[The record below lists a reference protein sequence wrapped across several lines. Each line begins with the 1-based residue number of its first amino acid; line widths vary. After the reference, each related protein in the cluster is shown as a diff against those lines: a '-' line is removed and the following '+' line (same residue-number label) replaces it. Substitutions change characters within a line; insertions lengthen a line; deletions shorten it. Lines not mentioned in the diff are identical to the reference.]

1 MVGRRD
7 PTPPRRDEVI
17 APYRFLQF
25 SLFFAVA
32 LLPTL
37 GLFGSFG
44 EHARADRFL
53 YVSAMAV
60 PLFVA
65 GWISGVSRS
74 SSASRMPRIAFCV
87 LLVILPIFA
96 AISFRVAATYR
107 DDLSAFS
114 RTLACDPHHWRAL
127 AHVGEAECAA
137 NDLNAGIDHLRLSR
151 KVYPRET
158 TDGKLAYALM
168 RRGLSADWDEIRA
181 VCAPY
186 AADPSRDAKG
196 QALEALGTAELKSRD
211 WPNAALHLSR
221 SILAPARFY
230 SSADAK
236 LKLAYA
242 WHNGGR
248 RADARKLFEALSRST
263 RADLAAKADEVLAV
277 LDRSP
282 TALLFW

>member
-1 MVGRRD
+1 M
-7 PTPPRRDEVI
+7 
-17 APYRFLQF
+17 
-25 SLFFAVA
+25 A

-53 YVSAMAV
+53 YVPAMAV

-65 GWISGVSRS
+65 SLTP
-74 SSASRMPRIAFCV
+74 SALNGLKAFNALKALNVV
-87 LLVILPIFA
+87 LLFVIVAFA
-96 AISFRVAATYR
+96 CQSFRIAATYR

-137 NDLNAGIDHLRLSR
+137 NDLDTGIDHLRLSR

>member
-1 MVGRRD
+1 MF
-7 PTPPRRDEVI
+7 
-17 APYRFLQF
+17 FL
-25 SLFFAVA
+25 VA

-53 YVSAMAV
+53 YVPAMAV
-60 PLFVA
+60 PLFFTGLKALNGLKALKALLWVLVA
-65 GWISGVSRS
+65 V
-74 SSASRMPRIAFCV
+74 
-87 LLVILPIFA
+87 FA
-96 AISFRVAATYR
+96 CQSFRIAATYR

-137 NDLNAGIDHLRLSR
+137 NDLDAGIDHLRLSR

-211 WPNAALHLSR
+211 WSNAALHLSR